1 MRASAED
8 ALDCWRAPEFN
19 SGARTIFHQLLIIF
33 LVMIAAIG
41 SLPLSPLRW
50 ALQSE
55 SQGGKPGNPVQIF
68 GNFSFFWI

>member
-1 MRASAED
+1 
-8 ALDCWRAPEFN
+8 
-19 SGARTIFHQLLIIF
+19 
-33 LVMIAAIG
+33 MIAAIG